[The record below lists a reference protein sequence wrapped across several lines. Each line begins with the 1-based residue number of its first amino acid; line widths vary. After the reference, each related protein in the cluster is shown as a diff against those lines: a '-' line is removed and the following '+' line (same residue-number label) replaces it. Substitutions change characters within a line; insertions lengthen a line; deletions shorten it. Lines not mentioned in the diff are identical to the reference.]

1 MDLWDA
7 VERYKQLIELG
18 REFNIV
24 PILEFWGPAQ
34 SLGHLG
40 EALMVVVESGMPEA
54 CLLADI
60 YHMHKKGTPHASLN
74 HCGKNTIA
82 MVHMNDYPA
91 EPCREKITDADRIM
105 PGAGV
110 VDWAVV

>member
-1 MDLWDA
+1 
-7 VERYKQLIELG
+7 
-18 REFNIV
+18 
-24 PILEFWGPAQ
+24 
-34 SLGHLG
+34 
-40 EALMVVVESGMPEA
+40 
-54 CLLADI
+54 
-60 YHMHKKGTPHASLN
+60 MHKKGTPHASLN

-110 VDWAVV
+110 VDWAVVKGALANVEYDGCLSLELFNKELWQQDPKQVAINGLAAMKRVMA